1 MISFLP
7 VKNSVNAKLKREDQM
22 ALLTVS
28 DLDYLSLSAIIA
40 KSGLLTLSLAKALQ
54 GDATDEVIRISTKLL
69 IAFTFKAQN

>member
-54 GDATDEVIRISTKLL
+54 GDATDEVVRISTKLL

>member
-1 MISFLP
+1 
-7 VKNSVNAKLKREDQM
+7 M

-40 KSGLLTLSLAKALQ
+40 KSGLLTLSLSKALQ